1 MLEFF
6 SQNTRCIALKSK
18 HNLANSEMLRATEH
32 VLKGIDFLLTVFSY
46 FSQPGRRGTIM
57 PTIIHFR
64 ILTLNDSCLNAIVIP
79 NYHDRVISR
88 WPIVVTEK
96 RSIWRCARGFD
107 PA

>member
-1 MLEFF
+1 
-6 SQNTRCIALKSK
+6 
-18 HNLANSEMLRATEH
+18 
-32 VLKGIDFLLTVFSY
+32 
-46 FSQPGRRGTIM
+46 M

-64 ILTLNDSCLNAIVIP
+64 TLALNDSCLNAIVIP
-79 NYHDRVISR
+79 NYHDRVISG